1 MKKVLITGFDPF
13 DKEPINPAY
22 EAVKGLADE
31 IDGAVIIK
39 DEIPTVS
46 YKAIDKTIE
55 LIEAENPDIV
65 INVGQ
70 AGGRFGITPEKV
82 AINLNDFRI
91 KDNEGNQPLDCPVVE
106 EGAPAYFT
114 TLPVKA
120 MVASIKEAGLPSS
133 LSYTAGT
140 FVCNQVM
147 YGVAH
152 YIATNDLNIKSGFVH
167 IPFMTEQVIEKKN
180 QPSLSLD
187 QLTLGLEALIKA
199 AINNE
204 TDTSGVSGEIC

>member
-22 EAVKGLADE
+22 EAVKRLADE
-31 IDGAVIIK
+31 IGGAQIIK
-39 DEIPTVS
+39 VEVPTVS

-55 LIEAENPDIV
+55 LIEQYAPDIV

-70 AGGRFGITPEKV
+70 AGGRFGISPEKV

-91 KDNEGNQPLDCPVVE
+91 KDNEGNQPLDCPIVE
-106 EGAPAYFT
+106 SGENAYFT

-120 MVASIKEAGLPSS
+120 IVEKLKGGGIPSS
-133 LSYTAGT
+133 LSYSAGT
-140 FVCNQVM
+140 FVCNQLM

-152 YIATNDLNIKSGFVH
+152 YVAVNQLQIKTGFVH
-167 IPFMTEQVIEKKN
+167 IPFMTEQVVEKKN
-180 QPSLSLD
+180 QPSLSLE
-187 QLTLGLEALIKA
+187 QLTKGLELMILATLE
-199 AINNE
+199 NE
-204 TDTSGVSGEIC
+204 EDVLGVSGEIC

>member
-39 DEIPTVS
+39 AEVPTVS

-55 LIEAENPDIV
+55 LIEAEKPDIV

-91 KDNEGNQPLDCPVVE
+91 KDNEGNQPLDCPIVE
-106 EGAPAYFT
+106 DGAPAYFT

-120 MVASIKEAGLPSS
+120 MVESIKEAGLPAS
-133 LSYTAGT
+133 LSYSAGT

-152 YIATNDLNIKSGFVH
+152 YIATNELDIRSGFVH
-167 IPFMTEQVIEKKN
+167 IPFMTQQVIEKKN
-180 QPSLSLD
+180 QPSLSLE
-187 QLTLGLEALIKA
+187 QLTAGLEALIKA
-199 AINNE
+199 ALANE
-204 TDTSGVSGEIC
+204 TDTTGVSGEIC

>member
-22 EAVKGLADE
+22 EAIKGLEDE
-31 IDGAVIIK
+31 IAGAKIIK
-39 DEIPTVS
+39 VEIPTVS
-46 YKAIDKTIE
+46 YKAINKTIE
-55 LIEAENPDIV
+55 LIESEQPDIV

-82 AINLNDFRI
+82 GINLNDFRI
-91 KDNEGNQPLDCPVVE
+91 KDNEGNQPLDCKIAE
-106 EGAPAYFT
+106 DGAPAYFT

-120 MVASIKEAGLPSS
+120 MVESIKAAGLPSS
-133 LSYTAGT
+133 LSYSAGT

-152 YIATNDLNIKSGFVH
+152 YIADNNLDIKSGFIH

-180 QPSLSLD
+180 QPSLSLA
-187 QLTLGLEALIKA
+187 QLTIGLEAAITA
-199 AINNE
+199 ALNNE
-204 TDTSGVSGEIC
+204 TDAVGVSGEIC

>member
-31 IDGAVIIK
+31 INGAQIIK
-39 DEIPTVS
+39 IEVPTVS
-46 YKAIDKTIE
+46 YKAINKTIE
-55 LIEAENPDIV
+55 LIESEKPDIV

-91 KDNEGNQPLDCPVVE
+91 KDNEGNQPLDCPIVE
-106 EGAPAYFT
+106 DGASAYFT

-120 MVASIKEAGLPSS
+120 MVEGIKAVGIPST

-152 YIATNDLNIKSGFVH
+152 YIATNKLDIKSGFVH

-180 QPSLSLD
+180 QPSLSLA
-187 QLTLGLEALIKA
+187 QLTAGLEALIIA
-199 AINNE
+199 ALDNE
-204 TDTSGVSGEIC
+204 VDATGVSGEIC

>member
-31 IDGAVIIK
+31 INGAQIIK
-39 DEIPTVS
+39 VEIPTVS
-46 YKAIDKTIE
+46 YKAINKTIE
-55 LIEAENPDIV
+55 LIESEKPDIV

-91 KDNEGNQPLDCPVVE
+91 KDNEGNQPLDCPIVE
-106 EGAPAYFT
+106 GAAPAYFT

-120 MVASIKEAGLPSS
+120 MVESIKAAGIPST

-147 YGVAH
+147 YGVAE
-152 YIATNDLNIKSGFVH
+152 YIDRNNLDIKSGFVH
-167 IPFMTEQVIEKKN
+167 IPFMTEQVLEKKN
-180 QPSLSLD
+180 QPSLSLA

-199 AINNE
+199 ALDNE
-204 TDTSGVSGEIC
+204 VDTIGVSGEIC

>member
-31 IDGAVIIK
+31 INGAQIIK
-39 DEIPTVS
+39 VEIPTVS
-46 YKAIDKTIE
+46 YKAINKTID
-55 LIEAENPDIV
+55 LIESEKPDIV

-91 KDNEGNQPLDCPVVE
+91 KDNEGNQPLDCPIVE
-106 EGAPAYFT
+106 GAAPAYFT

-120 MVASIKEAGLPSS
+120 MVKSIKAAGIPSA

-147 YGVAH
+147 YGVAE
-152 YIATNDLNIKSGFVH
+152 YIARNNLDIKSGFVH
-167 IPFMTEQVIEKKN
+167 IPFMTEQVLEKKN
-180 QPSLSLD
+180 QPSLSLA

-199 AINNE
+199 VLDNE
-204 TDTSGVSGEIC
+204 VDTIGVSGEIC

>member
-31 IDGAVIIK
+31 INGVQIIK
-39 DEIPTVS
+39 VEIPTVS
-46 YKAIDKTIE
+46 YKAINKTIE
-55 LIEAENPDIV
+55 LIESEKPDIV

-91 KDNEGNQPLDCPVVE
+91 KDNEGNQPLDCPIVE
-106 EGAPAYFT
+106 GAAPAYFT

-120 MVASIKEAGLPSS
+120 IVENIKAAGIPST

-147 YGVAH
+147 YGVAE
-152 YIATNDLNIKSGFVH
+152 YIDRNNLDIKSGFVH
-167 IPFMTEQVIEKKN
+167 IPFMTEQVLEKKN
-180 QPSLSLD
+180 QPSLSLA

-199 AINNE
+199 ALDNE
-204 TDTSGVSGEIC
+204 VDTIGVSGEIC

>member
-13 DKEPINPAY
+13 DKEPINPAF
-22 EAVKGLADE
+22 EAVKRLSDE
-31 IDGAVIIK
+31 ISDAQIIK
-39 DEIPTVS
+39 VEIPTVS
-46 YKAIDKTIE
+46 YKAIEKTIE
-55 LIEAENPDIV
+55 MIELHNPDIV

-91 KDNEGNQPLDCPVVE
+91 KDNEGNQPLDCEIVKGGE
-106 EGAPAYFT
+106 SAYFT

-120 MVASIKEAGLPSS
+120 MVEKIKAAGLPSS

-152 YIATNDLNIKSGFVH
+152 YIVTNDLSIKSGFVH
-167 IPFMTEQVIEKKN
+167 IPFMTEQVIAKVN
-180 QPSLSLD
+180 QPSLSLE
-187 QLTLGLEALIKA
+187 QLVVGLEALIVA
-199 AINNE
+199 ALENDE
-204 TDTSGVSGEIC
+204 DVEGVSGEIC

>member
-31 IDGAVIIK
+31 INGAQIIK
-39 DEIPTVS
+39 AEIPTVS
-46 YKAIDKTIE
+46 YKAINKTIE
-55 LIEAENPDIV
+55 LIESEKPDIV

-91 KDNEGNQPLDCPVVE
+91 KDNEGNQPLDCPIVE
-106 EGAPAYFT
+106 GAAPAYFT

-120 MVASIKEAGLPSS
+120 MVESIKAAGIPST

-147 YGVAH
+147 YGVAE
-152 YIATNDLNIKSGFVH
+152 YIDRNNLDIKSGFVH
-167 IPFMTEQVIEKKN
+167 IPFMTEQVLEKKN
-180 QPSLSLD
+180 QPSLSLA

-199 AINNE
+199 ALDYE
-204 TDTSGVSGEIC
+204 VDTIGVSGEIC

>member
-39 DEIPTVS
+39 AEVPTVS
-46 YKAIDKTIE
+46 YRAIDKTIE
-55 LIEAENPDIV
+55 LIEAEKPDIV

-91 KDNEGNQPLDCPVVE
+91 KDNEGNQPLDCPIVE
-106 EGAPAYFT
+106 DGAPAYFT

-120 MVASIKEAGLPSS
+120 MVESIKEAGLPAS
-133 LSYTAGT
+133 LSYSAGT

-152 YIATNDLNIKSGFVH
+152 YIATNELDIRSGFVH
-167 IPFMTEQVIEKKN
+167 IPFMTQQVIEKKN
-180 QPSLSLD
+180 QPSLSLE
-187 QLTLGLEALIKA
+187 QLTAGLEALIKA
-199 AINNE
+199 ALANE
-204 TDTSGVSGEIC
+204 TDTTGVSGEIC

>member
-1 MKKVLITGFDPF
+1 MKKILITGFDPF

-31 IDGAVIIK
+31 IEGVQIIK
-39 DEIPTVS
+39 AEIPTVS

-55 LIEAENPDIV
+55 LIKVENPDIV

-82 AINLNDFRI
+82 SINLNDFRI
-91 KDNEGNQPLDCPVVE
+91 KDNEGNQPLDCPIVE
-106 EGAPAYFT
+106 DGAPAYFT

-120 MVASIKEAGLPSS
+120 MVESIKEAGLPSS

-152 YIATNDLNIKSGFVH
+152 YIASNDLNIKSGFVH
-167 IPFMTEQVIEKKN
+167 IPFMTEQVIDKKN
-180 QPSLSLD
+180 QPSLSLP
-187 QLTLGLEALIKA
+187 QLTVGLEALIKA

-204 TDTSGVSGEIC
+204 TDTIGVSGEIC

>member
-22 EAVKGLADE
+22 EAVKGLTDE
-31 IDGAVIIK
+31 INGAKIIK
-39 DEIPTVS
+39 VEIPTVS
-46 YKAIDKTIE
+46 YKAINKTIE
-55 LIEAENPDIV
+55 LIESEKPDIV

-91 KDNEGNQPLDCPVVE
+91 KDNEGNQPLDCPIVD
-106 EGAPAYFT
+106 GAAPAYFT
-114 TLPVKA
+114 SLPVKA
-120 MVASIKEAGLPSS
+120 MVESIKAAGIPSV

-147 YGVAH
+147 YGVAE
-152 YIATNDLNIKSGFVH
+152 YIDRNNLDIKSGFVH
-167 IPFMTEQVIEKKN
+167 IPFMTEQVLEKKN
-180 QPSLSLD
+180 QPSLSLA

-199 AINNE
+199 ALDNE
-204 TDTSGVSGEIC
+204 VDTIGVSGEVC